1 MSFPQRHVS
10 RIYVFIDSEVN
21 FTSSFYNNYN
31 FSVAQK
37 MLSTWAAKSFEHS
50 RDCPVLA
57 ASGLGDN
64 FSFGT
69 LKNDFAALIYK

>member
-21 FTSSFYNNYN
+21 FTCSFYNNYN

-37 MLSTWAAKSFEHS
+37 MLSTWAAKSYDILEI
-50 RDCPVLA
+50 VLSWPQA
-57 ASGLGDN
+57 ASATIFL
-64 FSFGT
+64 SVR
-69 LKNDFAALIYK
+69 